1 MPQLKSPIQ
10 VDLAHEFL
18 TRSFTP
24 GETLAVLLRG
34 EFQVRTQQRIVRFE
48 GAVAPRYLRWMACEN
63 ARGANVYVVANP
75 LHIEFRQPE
84 AHHRVDR

>member
-1 MPQLKSPIQ
+1 MPQLKSAIQ

-34 EFQVRTQQRIVRFE
+34 EFPVRTQQRIVRFE
-48 GAVAPRYLRWMACEN
+48 CAIAPRYLALAGVRKCPWRQHLCGRESPA
-63 ARGANVYVVANP
+63 
-75 LHIEFRQPE
+75 LRQPE
-84 AHHRVDR
+84 TYQRVDR